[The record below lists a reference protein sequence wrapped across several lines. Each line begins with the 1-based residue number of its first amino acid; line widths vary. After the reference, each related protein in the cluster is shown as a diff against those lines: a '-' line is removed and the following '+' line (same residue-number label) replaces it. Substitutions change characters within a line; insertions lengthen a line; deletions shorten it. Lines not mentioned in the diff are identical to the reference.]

1 MQQAR
6 PRLTLKIEQWLDD
19 YNAWMDER
27 FWHILVSPR
36 IVLPLA
42 LIMMMPP
49 MRIYLACC
57 IGIALLYFIWRFLS
71 ARNDRRMVERIQN
84 HICLECGYDLRATPL
99 RCPECGTPAPMQHL
113 AVQRLVVGLASV
125 DDSQENHS

>member
-42 LIMMMPP
+42 LIMLMPP
-49 MRIYLACC
+49 MRVYFGC
-57 IGIALLYFIWRFLS
+57 GVGVVMLYFIWRLLS
-71 ARNDRRMVERIQN
+71 ARNDRRMVEKMQN
-84 HICLECGYDLRATPL
+84 HICLNCGYDLRATPL
-99 RCPECGTPAPMQHL
+99 RCPECGMPTPMQHL
-113 AVQRLVVGLASV
+113 AVERLMVGPPIV
-125 DDSQENHS
+125 DESQEKHS